1 MQKVTVCLQKKLDT
15 LALDKYVLNKLQQ
28 EKFKHVIDIPADNN
42 SNDNKQNDLI
52 HFSHEVLSKKFPDFY
67 LEEIKNP
74 SPWKKGNSSAP
85 PPPNPRPPV
94 EGEYTPLHP
103 SQEGKFHSLP
113 LEGGGLGWG

>member
-1 MQKVTVCLQKKLDT
+1 MPTKKLDT
-15 LALDKYVLNKLQQ
+15 LALDIYVLNKLQQ

-52 HFSHEVLSKKFPDFY
+52 HFSHDVLSKKFPDFY

-85 PPPNPRPPV
+85 RPPNPLPPV
-94 EGEYTPLHP
+94 EGEYL
-103 SQEGKFHSLP
+103 SANLISSLP